1 MTELNEKLTEQ
12 FTGLKIKFPEVAKNL
27 NHIYSDY
34 VELVA
39 LFNGQD
45 FITKSEVMEKIK
57 GDGETKINDVIKIEA
72 EDEEISGDLFDDSN
86 TSKRSDLKERWID
99 NLFKVIE
106 DRSQIFNKD
115 YPFNYSEETGLILK
129 NKISEKQELYIFLL
143 IASNLDLFNKVA
155 SDLTTDFEEVSYYIL
170 KGFLSSA
177 VVKRFGKKSDYA
189 GNARTKIRALAKDMK
204 LDVDE
209 SSLENISI
217 HNNQERGLDIIG
229 WFPFS
234 DDCSNIIAILG
245 QCACGK
251 DWPRK
256 YHDLDRFSNYMK
268 YFRQRPIHAM
278 FIPYALISR
287 NNNWFYCSDDIR
299 RDSMIFERKRIIDL
313 FSNKKEFDSMPS
325 KIIVEACYG
334 YTEDLV

>member
-217 HNNQERGLDIIG
+217 HNNQERGLD
-229 WFPFS
+229 
-234 DDCSNIIAILG
+234 
-245 QCACGK
+245 
-251 DWPRK
+251 WPRK